1 MVEKVMSKSEISRA
15 LDELRQEIDQIEN
28 SAHEDKQRL
37 LALLD
42 TIESQTGSTAEAE
55 VPAHELLSEVSEA
68 LTEFEIKHPS
78 ITGILNDILVILG
91 NSGI

>member
-1 MVEKVMSKSEISRA
+1 MSKSEISRA
-15 LDELRQEIDQIEN
+15 LDVLRQEIEQIEN

-42 TIESQTGSTAEAE
+42 TIESQGDGTESEA
-55 VPAHELLSEVSEA
+55 PHALLSEVNEA

>member
-1 MVEKVMSKSEISRA
+1 MSKSDISHA
-15 LDELRQEIDQIEN
+15 LDTLREEIDRIEN

-42 TIESQTGSTAEAE
+42 TIESRSNSPDTEA
-55 VPAHELLSEVSEA
+55 PHELLSEVNDA
-68 LTEFEIKHPS
+68 LTQFEVTHPR
-78 ITGILNDILVILG
+78 ITGILNDILVMLG

>member
-1 MVEKVMSKSEISRA
+1 MSKSEISRA

-42 TIESQTGSTAEAE
+42 TIESQGNGTESKA
-55 VPAHELLSEVSEA
+55 PPHELLTEVSEA

>member
-1 MVEKVMSKSEISRA
+1 MSKSEISRA
-15 LDELRQEIDQIEN
+15 LDALRQEIDQIEN
-28 SAHEDKQRL
+28 SAHDDKQRL

-42 TIESQTGSTAEAE
+42 TIEDSQEERTEAEA
-55 VPAHELLSEVSEA
+55 PHALLSEVSEA
-68 LTEFEIKHPS
+68 LTEFEVKHPS